1 MNAVYRVE
9 MLESE
14 AGWGQRPDGFIYGA
28 TKADVE
34 KALKRVADTA
44 EYSCYSRPCSD
55 IVLVEVTEELYD
67 KVNSKSDGPLIWTAC
82 HKHEGDL
89 S

>member
-34 KALKRVADTA
+34 SSLRQVIAAGSY
-44 EYSCYSRPCSD
+44 ECYSRPCSD
-55 IVLVEVTEELYD
+55 IILVEVTEELYD
-67 KVNSKSDGPLIWTAC
+67 ALNNKSNGPTLWTAR

>member
-28 TKADVE
+28 TKEAVE
-34 KALKRVADTA
+34 KKLKHVADTA
-44 EYSCYSRPCSD
+44 QYECYSRPCSD
-55 IVLVEVTEELYD
+55 IVLVEVTPEFENTL
-67 KVNSKSDGPLIWTAC
+67 KSQGENFTHWTIRR
-82 HKHEGDL
+82 KHEGDL